1 MRKTKI
7 IATIGP
13 ASQIPEVFEKMVDA
27 GLNVA
32 RLNMS
37 HGSYEEHK
45 GKIDL
50 IKRTNDKLGTNI
62 AIMLDTKGPEIR
74 LGDFSEDTILLI
86 EGNTFTLT
94 TKEIIGNE
102 QISYVTYKKI
112 VKDVKKGTKILLN
125 DGLVMLRVEKVKKDS
140 VECIVENTGI
150 IKSKK
155 SVNIPGL
162 KLSLDFM
169 NDKDREDIKFGV
181 DNDIDYIAASFVRRK
196 EDIAELREYVD
207 SIGGENIKIIAK
219 IENQEGVE
227 NIEEILEIADGLMV
241 ARGDMGVEVAIQELP
256 IIQKSMIKKCIAEGK
271 IVITATQMLESMV
284 NNPRPTRAEVSDVAN
299 AIYDGTSCIMLS
311 AESATGKYP
320 VECIEMMGK
329 IAEETER
336 NIDYWNRFKKR
347 NVEKLGAYVEGKQEK
362 VKTKAQDIFRKQIN
376 FSVCSSA
383 MFTEAKAIICISDF
397 GKTPAVLSGYRPNCP
412 IYVVTSN
419 IKTYMQLA
427 MQWGIQAVFV
437 EDENDFDNLLN
448 SGIDIL
454 IREKAIKKGDIV
466 ILSGGTSKESE
477 AGNYLSSQTMGA
489 VIRI

>member
-13 ASQIPEVFEKMVDA
+13 ASEIPEVYEKMIKA

-37 HGSYEEHK
+37 HGTYDEHK
-45 GKIDL
+45 AKIDL
-50 IKRTNDKLGTNI
+50 IKATNKKLGSNV

-74 LGDFSEDTILLI
+74 LGDFNQDTITLE
-86 EGNTFTLT
+86 EGKSFTLT

-102 QISYVTYKKI
+102 EISYVTYKKI
-112 VKDVKKGTKILLN
+112 VKDVKKGDKILLN
-125 DGLVMLRVEKVKKDS
+125 DGLVMLTVEKVTRTD
-140 VECIVENTGI
+140 VVCIIENTGI
-150 IKSKK
+150 IKAKK

-162 KLSLDFM
+162 KLSLDFLTDR
-169 NDKDREDIKFGV
+169 DKQDIKFGI
-181 DNDIDYIAASFVRRK
+181 DNRIDYIAASFVRRR
-196 EDIAELREYVD
+196 EDIQELREYVN
-207 SIGGENIKIIAK
+207 SIGGENVKIIAK

-227 NIEEILEIADGLMV
+227 NINEILEIADGLMV

-256 IIQKSMIKKCIAEGK
+256 NIQKNMIKECIAQGK

-311 AESATGKYP
+311 GETATGKYP
-320 VECIEMMGK
+320 VECIEMMVK
-329 IAEETER
+329 IAEETEH

-347 NVEKLGAYVEGKQEK
+347 NVEKMGAYVNKKHETSKTQE
-362 VKTKAQDIFRKQIN
+362 IFRKQIN

-383 MFTEAKAIICISDF
+383 MFTEAKAIVCISDH
-397 GKTPAVLSGYRPNCP
+397 GRTPAVLSSYRPNCP
-412 IYVVTSN
+412 IYVITQN
-419 IKTYMQLA
+419 YKTYLQLA
-427 MQWGIQAVFV
+427 MQWGIKAIYV
-437 EDENDFDNLLN
+437 ENEKDFDKLLN
-448 SGIDIL
+448 VGINAL
-454 IREKAIKKGDIV
+454 IKDNSIAKGDIV
-466 ILSGGTSKESE
+466 ILSGGTNKESE